1 MIFCDDVYK
10 SFGDVHAVDG
20 VCFSIDDGTFLG
32 LLGPNGA
39 GKTTLIRLMIGLLDI
54 DAGCIK
60 YDDTRMTKNAI
71 ALKKKIGI
79 VSQHVN
85 LDKELTVKEN
95 MEFIGRLY
103 HMPKK
108 MIEERTDELLD
119 VFDLAGARDRIAKKL
134 SGGMARKLMIARAL
148 IHDPQYLFLD
158 EPTVGIDATMRK
170 EIWSILRTQH
180 MLGKTIVLTSHYIEE
195 IEQLCDRIMLIDEGK
210 IFKDGSARSLID
222 EAGALTLEDVF
233 FQHTNK
239 KVAVWK

>member
-10 SFGDVHAVDG
+10 SFGEVHAVDG
-20 VCFSIDDGTFLG
+20 VRFSIDDGTFLG

-39 GKTTLIRLMIGLLDI
+39 GKTTLIRLMIGLLDL
-54 DAGCIK
+54 DSGCIK

-71 ALKKKIGI
+71 DLKKKIGV

-108 MIEERTDELLD
+108 MIEKRTDELLD
-119 VFDLAGARDRIAKKL
+119 VFDLAGACDRIAKKL
-134 SGGMARKLMIARAL
+134 SGGMARKLMIARAM

-180 MLGKTIVLTSHYIEE
+180 RLGKTIVLTSHYIEE
-195 IEQLCDRIMLIDEGK
+195 IEQLCDRVMLIDEGK

-233 FQHTNK
+233 FLHTNK
-239 KVAVWK
+239 KVAAWK